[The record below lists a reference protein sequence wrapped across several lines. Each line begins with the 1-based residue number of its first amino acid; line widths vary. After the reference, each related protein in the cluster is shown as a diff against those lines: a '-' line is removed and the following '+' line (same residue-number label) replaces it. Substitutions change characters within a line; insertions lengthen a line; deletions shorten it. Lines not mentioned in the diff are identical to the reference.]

1 MTPAQ
6 FAAIVA
12 ALLAA
17 APSAL
22 ATYRDTPKDWT
33 DKFCGNWDQAG
44 QCFGKF
50 ANGYNLFVSQH
61 AKLYNSDVEG
71 RVAVGGNVHLSSY
84 SVGLKLGYSKCRD
97 PFTVNSAL
105 VVAGGKITWSTG
117 RPEGGNT
124 VSTTYDVNGAAHNA
138 IAANR
143 CDIMKTTADDVN
155 LLLNSVRSDVYALR
169 NHLAG
174 MPVNTQVEY
183 KFNGVFVKCSSGV
196 ANHVVHLDGSK
207 LLYSTYMMVSNCG
220 NYQSMIINV
229 SGAKAGFNNFGFPAD
244 VIASKTVFN
253 FFAATELVLNG
264 VGVKGH
270 ILAIDAA
277 IYGGNGVVS
286 RPLPLFFLVSFH
298 GRNAEPYFV

>member
-6 FAAIVA
+6 LIALVA
-12 ALLAA
+12 AVVAA

-124 VSTTYDVNGAAHNA
+124 VSTSYDVNGAAHNA
-138 IAANR
+138 IAANQ

-155 LLLNSVRSDVYALR
+155 LLLNSVRSDINALK
-169 NHLAG
+169 NHLAS
-174 MPVNTQVEY
+174 MQANVKVEY
-183 KFNGVFVKCSSGV
+183 AFNGVILTCSSGV
-196 ANHVVHLDGSK
+196 SNHVASVDGSK
-207 LLYSTYMMVSNCG
+207 LLASTYMTLKNCG

-229 SGAKAGFNNFGFPAD
+229 SGAKAGFKNFGFPGEMISANT
-244 VIASKTVFN
+244 IWNFIHAS
-253 FFAATELVLNG
+253 ELVIQG
-264 VGVKGH
+264 AGVKGH
-270 ILAIDAA
+270 IIAIDADLN
-277 IYGGNGVVS
+277 GGNGVV
-286 RPLPLFFLVSFH
+286 RATFVVLPLPRLSC
-298 GRNAEPYFV
+298 